1 MRTPLAAI
9 RPDQGR
15 KRGPQAFPPTLLL
28 LAAMVLLSLALNP
41 LLGKDPNQTNI
52 LAQYQPP
59 SLEHPFGTDKAGR
72 DVFAR
77 VIDAVKL
84 DVGIAVGSAAASFL
98 IGCILGA
105 VAGYVGGWGE
115 RALMR
120 LFDVW
125 QAVPGLLLGLL
136 VLSVV
141 GRGVLPL
148 IGVIALINI
157 PVYARMTRA
166 EIQPLRESQVVEA
179 TRLALVPGW
188 RVLLLYL
195 LPQGIASSLAYLP
208 VQAGFAVSVA
218 AGFGFIGLGTRP
230 PAAEWGAMI
239 AEGVSD
245 LMFLDVWWT
254 VIFPGAFLS
263 ITVLLLYQTGEWM
276 RRHWMWTM

>member
-1 MRTPLAAI
+1 MRASATVANER
-9 RPDQGR
+9 RP
-15 KRGPQAFPPTLLL
+15 AFPPTLLF
-28 LAAMVLLSLALNP
+28 LAAMVFLSLALNP

-52 LAQYQPP
+52 LAQYQAP

-84 DVGIAVGSAAASFL
+84 DVGIALGSAAASVL
-98 IGCILGA
+98 VGCVLGA
-105 VAGYVGGWGE
+105 AAGYLGGWWE
-115 RALMR
+115 RGLMR

-166 EIQPLRESQVVEA
+166 EIQPLRDSQMVEA
-179 TRLALVPGW
+179 ARLSLVPGW
-188 RVLLLYL
+188 RVLLVYL
-195 LPQGIASSLAYLP
+195 LPRGIASSLAYLP

-245 LMFLDVWWT
+245 LMFMDVWWT
-254 VIFPGAFLS
+254 VCFPGAFLS
-263 ITVLLLYQTGEWM
+263 ITVLLLYRVGEWM
-276 RRHWMWTM
+276 GRHWM